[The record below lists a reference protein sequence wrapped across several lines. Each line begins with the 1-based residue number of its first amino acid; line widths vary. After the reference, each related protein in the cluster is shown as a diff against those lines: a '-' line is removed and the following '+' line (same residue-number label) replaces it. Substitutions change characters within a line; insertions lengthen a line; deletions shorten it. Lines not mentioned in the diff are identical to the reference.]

1 MPAEPFEADGAALD
15 TGRVMLGVLALL
27 AADRDER
34 IDGSTP
40 RRSEL
45 VLADAGFSA
54 REIAT
59 LTARDY
65 EAIRSSLRRR
75 ARAKTKAKGSAK

>member
-1 MPAEPFEADGAALD
+1 MSAESLESDSARLD

-34 IDGSTP
+34 IDETTP

-45 VLADAGFSA
+45 VLADAGFTA
-54 REIAT
+54 REIAQ
-59 LTARDY
+59 LTGRGY
-65 EAIRSSLRRR
+65 EAVRSSLRRH
-75 ARAKTKAKGSAK
+75 AQAKTRAKGNAK

>member
-1 MPAEPFEADGAALD
+1 MPLKPLESDGSELD
-15 TGRVMLGVLALL
+15 AGRVMLGVLALL

-34 IDGSTP
+34 IDELTP

-54 REIAT
+54 REIAK
-59 LTARDY
+59 LTGRDY
-65 EAIRSSLRRR
+65 EAVRSSLRRR
-75 ARAKTKAKGSAK
+75 AQAKTRAKGSAR